1 MTKLIFIFIISA
13 ALMIVQGDDIN
24 ATNHNGFP
32 PQPPPH
38 KDNSST
44 PIPPTLP
51 PTTKPPTPEPTTKPP
66 PPPPTTKPPTPPPT
80 TQPPTPPPTTQPP
93 TPPPTTKPPTPPPAP
108 APLPP
113 KPVEPSQGSWEF
125 NDTTNTNATCIKI
138 HFAVQIVI
146 PYLHKARNTTYNA
159 TVDIPPSAHVSGGDC
174 VSDKSTESIEIQW
187 MNANNATDNIKFQFV
202 QNVTAKNYQL
212 QEINLNITP
221 DDVAFPGIEDK
232 TPIILKHKSSDEFTT
247 SLFKSYKCE
256 KEQHLNLTDLSN
268 NARGS
273 IHISHLQLQAFG
285 NATNNEFYSAID
297 CEPTSTPDVVP
308 IAVGCALAILVIVV
322 LVAYLIGR
330 KRRQARGY
338 LSM

>member
-1 MTKLIFIFIISA
+1 MAKLIFIFIISA
-13 ALMIVQGDDIN
+13 ALIIVQGDEN
-24 ATNHNGFP
+24 ATNQNAP
-32 PQPPPH
+32 PPEPPH
-38 KDNSST
+38 KGNSTT
-44 PIPPTLP
+44 PPPTTPP
-51 PTTKPPTPEPTTKPP
+51 PTTKPTTKPTPEPTTKPP
-66 PPPPTTKPPTPPPT
+66 SPPPTTKPPPSPPTTKPPTPPPT
-80 TQPPTPPPTTQPP
+80 
-93 TPPPTTKPPTPPPAP
+93 P

-113 KPVEPSQGSWEF
+113 KPTEPSEGNWEF
-125 NDTTNTNATCIKI
+125 NDTTNATCIKI

-159 TVDIPPSAHVSGGDC
+159 TVNIPPSAHVSGGDC
-174 VSDKSTESIEIQW
+174 VSDKATENIEIQW
-187 MNANNATDNIKFQFV
+187 LNADNAIDNIKLQFV

-212 QEINLNITP
+212 QEINMNITA
-221 DDVAFPGIEDK
+221 DDVSFPGIEDK
-232 TPIILKHKSSDEFTT
+232 NPIILIHQSSEFTT
-247 SLFKSYKCE
+247 SLLKSYKCD
-256 KEQHLNLTDLSN
+256 KEQILNLTDVSN
-268 NARGS
+268 NGRGW